1 MNELSNLKPP
11 RGAVKTRKRL
21 GRGVGSGLG
30 KTSGHGHKGQEQRK
44 SKDVGPAFEGG
55 QMPMQRR
62 LPKIGFTNIFAKKL
76 ATVNVSDL
84 VIFQPGARVDEI
96 ALRVVGLVK
105 GRWDGIKILGD
116 GDLAVALTVVA
127 DKFTRTAQEKILAA
141 GGTAEV
147 PSRENA

>member
-30 KTSGHGHKGQEQRK
+30 KTAGHGHKGQGQRK

-84 VIFQPGARVDEI
+84 VIFMPGARVDEI
-96 ALRVVGLVK
+96 ALRTVGLVK

-127 DKFTRTAQEKILAA
+127 NKFTRTAQEKILAA
-141 GGTAEV
+141 GGTAEAAT
-147 PSRENA
+147 RENA

>member
-1 MNELSNLKPP
+1 MNELSNLRPP

-76 ATVNVSDL
+76 VTVNVSDL
-84 VIFQPGARVDEI
+84 AQFQAGTRVDEI
-96 ALRVVGLVK
+96 VLRTVGLVK
-105 GRWDGIKILGD
+105 GRCDGIKILGD
-116 GDLAVALTVVA
+116 GDLGVALTVVA
-127 DKFTRTAQEKILAA
+127 NKFTRSAQDKIQAA
-141 GGTAEV
+141 GGTAELAT
-147 PSRENA
+147 RENA